1 VEHVWGELFN
11 GDHPAEDETIPWE
24 TLPQFSRFTLLRIL
38 ENTDLTEYQI
48 AFGFTYRQLTN
59 IPIFAIR
66 DARNVGPSRLRRLVD
81 DLKICFEKEYNS
93 NTVKLDDLKIEN
105 SEDDDT
111 PNNIYRDLIS
121 TNSLRIFYSRL
132 IESLE
137 LFLYEDVRELQVIL
151 ARADWSPFP
160 KETLDEIGK
169 KFSITRERVRQI
181 EKRIIDRNYPITD
194 EIKIFSH
201 LIHFFITS
209 ETSNEFK
216 EQVIDFDPDYRLSIE
231 PEHFVALAQFL
242 DKTEIAAQFRSR
254 IDIWNAKELDNRN
267 VRDEI
272 HLHRNQLG
280 LIDLAKSS
288 YELGIGEEKLFRI
301 ILEVYPRSIRINN
314 LVLARTKKLNTI
326 IESNVYRQLLVD
338 NEISIDEIKIGLER
352 VAKYR
357 KQELIG
363 HPEDVHSLISKLA
376 GDPCRIQNML
386 FDSTPT
392 PSLSNH
398 DEWLMNLFLDTPE
411 KILHRDE
418 IVEAAIEEGVAIG
431 SINQYLSASPI
442 LRSKGRGIYSLV
454 NISVSKDKLI
464 NYRIKALADTQKA
477 SHEIFFRNSKV
488 FYEVVPNL
496 ALLASGALISNRD
509 ERDFFGK
516 SQFKVSCDCGSLTS
530 SQKIK
535 ITSEGFLTG
544 LTGILHHGIQFHKYN
559 NYDKFVMELIKD
571 KLEVLFLVD

>member
-1 VEHVWGELFN
+1 VERIWGELFDGN
-11 GDHPAEDETIPWE
+11 HPVEDETIPWE
-24 TLPQFSRFTLLRIL
+24 VLPQFSRFTLLRIL
-38 ENTDLTEYQI
+38 ENTDLTENQI
-48 AFGFTYRQLTN
+48 AFGFTYRQLKS
-59 IPIFAIR
+59 IPIFAIK
-66 DARNVGPSRLRRLVD
+66 DARNVGPSRLRRLVG
-81 DLKICFEKEYNS
+81 DLRICFEKVCNLNS
-93 NTVKLDDLKIEN
+93 VKLEEQKVEN
-105 SEDDDT
+105 QEDNET
-111 PNNIYRDLIS
+111 STNIYFDLIS
-121 TNSLRIFYSRL
+121 TNSFRVFYSRF

-137 LFLYEDVRELQVIL
+137 LFLYEDIRELQVIL

-160 KETLDEIGK
+160 KETLDEIGN
-169 KFSITRERVRQI
+169 KFGITRERVRQI
-181 EKRIIDRNYPITD
+181 EKRILDRNYPITD

-201 LIHFFITS
+201 LFHFFITS

-231 PEHFVALAQFL
+231 PEHFVALAKFL
-242 DKTEIAAQFRSR
+242 GKTEIAAQFSSR
-254 IDIWNAKELDNRN
+254 IDVWKAKELDIKN

-272 HLHRNQLG
+272 HQHRNQLG
-280 LIDLAKSS
+280 LIDLSKSA
-288 YELGIGEEKLFRI
+288 YELGIGEEKLFRV

-326 IESNVYRQLLVD
+326 IESNIYRQLLVD

-352 VAKYR
+352 VATYR

-386 FDSTPT
+386 FDSTQT
-392 PSLSNH
+392 PNLSNH
-398 DEWLMNLFLDTPE
+398 DKWLMDLFLDTPD

-418 IVEAAIEEGVAIG
+418 IVEAAIEEGIAIG
-431 SINQYLSASPI
+431 SINQYLSSSPI

-454 NISVSKDKLI
+454 NVSVSKDKLV

-477 SHEIFFRNSKV
+477 SHEIIFKDNKV

-496 ALLASGALISNRD
+496 ALLASGAIISNRD
-509 ERDFFGK
+509 ERNFFGK
-516 SQFKVSCDCGSLTS
+516 SQFQVICDCGNLNSI
-530 SQKIK
+530 QKIK

-571 KLEVLFLVD
+571 KLQVLFLAD